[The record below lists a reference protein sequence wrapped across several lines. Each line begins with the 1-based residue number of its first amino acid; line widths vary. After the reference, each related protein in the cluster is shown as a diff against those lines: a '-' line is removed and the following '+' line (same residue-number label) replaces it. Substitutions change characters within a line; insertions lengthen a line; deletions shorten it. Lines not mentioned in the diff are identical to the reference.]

1 MISDGEIMSL
11 LCIEEVSVLDDN
23 WYCIVNELF
32 SCVGIVINGFV
43 LVDICVKNFD
53 FFKCVL

>member
-1 MISDGEIMSL
+1 MSL
-11 LCIEEVSVLDDN
+11 SCIEEVSVLDDN

-43 LVDICVKNFD
+43 SVDICVKNFD